1 MHIVVILYNETLVQ
15 KLGCTYKKDLME
27 PAISPVTFSC
37 KILYKGHKGHKGQS
51 FSKLLALSEFVKLG
65 LHHKNVLL
73 F

>member
-37 KILYKGHKGHKGQS
+37 KILYKGHKGQS

-65 LHHKNVLL
+65 VHHKNVLL